1 MQTAPS
7 TMWKFLNRRSRNGQS
22 IIIVAIA
29 FITLIA
35 FVGIAVDVAL
45 LFVRYSSLRRAVDA
59 AAIAAAQQIREDTDY
74 ATLAAVAQQF
84 IKLQGNIDPETV
96 RVETCETEMH
106 DLIESDPVSYP
117 NAQAALNAILQK
129 IPPSEL
135 CKRDPQKLVRV
146 SAQVRSP
153 TTFLSLIGWPSV
165 LLEASAVSQT
175 AVLDVA
181 LVIDTSLSMG
191 YDTEFAQANYTG
203 SPTNVEALKSFV
215 EFMNPLNL
223 QPYSDSGTPN
233 YSGKNG
239 AGQAAIRYECWSAPN
254 IRAWQVV
261 GGANGRNA
269 NYAWGA
275 CCNDP
280 STQSNPD
287 GSEPNRTNAGTNYAY
302 VDAEGKIPAFDVN
315 TPPMFQTP
323 PVKYAPD
330 FYVFDDPGQ
339 PESTIAKDGAS
350 GRARVVSGEP
360 DGNYSDLLCRPFKDV
375 RDAARRFIKK
385 LDFVR
390 GDRLVMVTFN
400 AQVAQI
406 TPQGQSIPV
415 ITDKDTAIRTL
426 NERVGISINPSG
438 AQTGC
443 YAWDTWRGT
452 DPANPTL
459 YGVNLRN
466 TRSYWNVSQ
475 CTDTNM
481 GGGVRTGRA
490 SITDPDW
497 IRRDSVW
504 VMVLLSDGFPNRT
517 PNFQELDSEFGI
529 TGIARPSLTVMPED
543 QAIPSGKTIDDFCNF
558 DNYLADPVN
567 SVYGTKPHLCV
578 PPLWTGE
585 PWGLTSGGASPS
597 PVWSFGFCPWYTFC
611 NQDPSRSPVL
621 PECTASDTAP
631 KWYDI
636 DDKFGR
642 GRPGG
647 GDYQE
652 PVQPYCIDWNPD
664 SRHFCKDV
672 DGIINPMGAYCDDR
686 YDPDDYLRDQA
697 DFAGLLEYTPK
708 IKGSFIAM
716 FTILFNP
723 SGGFI
728 NLNILGVKALRYI
741 ADAGDNGTINNRLQA
756 WYRFQHNKLI
766 NPKDPGYNPTS
777 PLPGL
782 PQTEGYYPPNTD
794 PIYDASGVKVSEDP
808 CEDLDYSNYVNQTS
822 NYYTPGSAE
831 YEAMAKTDCGQY
843 WYAENVA
850 KVNDAFTEI
859 ARRLFTR
866 LSR

>member
-1 MQTAPS
+1 MQTAPGL
-7 TMWKFLNRRSRNGQS
+7 MWKFLNRRSRNGQS

-45 LFVRYSSLRRAVDA
+45 LFVRYSALRRAVDA
-59 AAIAAAQQIREDTDY
+59 AAIAAAQQIREDSDY

-117 NAQAALNAILQK
+117 DAQAALNAIIQK

-181 LVIDTSLSMG
+181 LVIDTSISMS
-191 YDTEFAQANYTG
+191 YDTQTTQSNYLPL
-203 SPTNVEALKSFV
+203 SNNMEALKSFT
-215 EFMNPLNL
+215 EFMTPLGL
-223 QPYSDSGTPN
+223 KPYSDTGTPN
-233 YSGKNG
+233 YSGKNTLG
-239 AGQAAIRYECWSAPN
+239 EPAIRYECWKNPSPK
-254 IRAWQVV
+254 IDSK
-261 GGANGRNA
+261 GENA

-302 VDAEGKIPAFDVN
+302 VDPDETIPAFDAN

-390 GDRLVMVTFN
+390 GDRLMMVTFN
-400 AQVAQI
+400 ANVETI
-406 TPQGQSIPV
+406 NPQGQLIPV

-438 AQTGC
+438 SQSGC
-443 YAWDTWRGT
+443 YAWDTWRPGQSNIINRAGT
-452 DPANPTL
+452 
-459 YGVNLRN
+459 RN
-466 TRSYWNVSQ
+466 YWNVSQ

-481 GGGVRTGRA
+481 GQGVSAGRA
-490 SITDPDW
+490 AITDPDW

-504 VMVLLSDGFPNRT
+504 VMVLLSDGYPNHT
-517 PNFQELDSEFGI
+517 PTFQDLDETYNIEGM
-529 TGIARPSLTVMPED
+529 ARPSLTVMPD
-543 QAIPSGKTIDDFCNF
+543 DRGVPTGKTIEDFCSLDSFEAGNP
-558 DNYLADPVN
+558 D
-567 SVYGTKPHLCV
+567 YGTKPHLCV
-578 PPLWTGE
+578 PPLWTGG
-585 PWGLTSGGASPS
+585 PAWGKVGDGIN

-611 NQDPSRSPVL
+611 NLPGNGDTPTL
-621 PECTASDTAP
+621 PECTYNDSEP
-631 KWYDI
+631 PWYDT
-636 DDKFGR
+636 DGKYGFVPR
-642 GRPGG
+642 GRSFYEFEFPF
-647 GDYQE
+647 
-652 PVQPYCIDWNPD
+652 CIDWNPD
-664 SRHFCKDV
+664 TRHFCKDV
-672 DGIINPMGAYCDDR
+672 DGIINPLGAYCDPE

-716 FTILFNP
+716 FTIFFNP
-723 SGGFI
+723 SGGDL
-728 NLNILGVKALRYI
+728 NVNILGVKALRYI
-741 ADAGDNGTINNRLQA
+741 ADAGDNGMINNRLQA
-756 WYRFQHNKLI
+756 WYRYQHNKLI
-766 NPKDPGYNPTS
+766 NPKDPGYS
-777 PLPGL
+777 PGSPMPFLPRWS
-782 PQTEGYYPPNTD
+782 TTAYFPPNTD
-794 PIYDASGVKVSEDP
+794 PFYNGTGVEVGEDP
-808 CEDLDYSNYVNQTS
+808 CEDVDYSNYVGQTI
-822 NYYTPGSAE
+822 NYTEPSYPE